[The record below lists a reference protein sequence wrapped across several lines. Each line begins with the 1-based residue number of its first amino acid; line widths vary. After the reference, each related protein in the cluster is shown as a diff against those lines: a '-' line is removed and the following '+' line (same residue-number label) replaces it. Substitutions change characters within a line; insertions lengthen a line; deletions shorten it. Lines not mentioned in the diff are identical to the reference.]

1 MKMKIQPRLNIM
13 SLISSITALL
23 LVLNCQSVFQNA
35 RDTNYHIYELC
46 FLFIMGESVLLVS
59 KSGISRKNKKNWELY
74 SFIYLFIIFIYTLFS
89 VQFGDL
95 LRFLSRFLVFPF
107 ALLHFMSSS
116 SDGNKYKLFKY
127 FVDWTAIISLI
138 TSLFWFLSS
147 FMGLGP
153 TSEFVWKWSGDV
165 YGLSYYNLYF
175 SSPYQYIDLIPGLV
189 MRRNIGI
196 FTEGPMFMLVLSF
209 ALLFYYM
216 FNNIFEIQI
225 WKIISILVAMVTTFS
240 VTGYIIVITIIALK
254 IISNSKRFK
263 NKIIISFAVLS
274 VGLIAAVG
282 VIEMKSSS
290 ASYLVRMDDFST
302 GMRAFLSNP
311 ILGIGYENTSTLRSF
326 MSSSRSFNMGFSNT
340 LFAILAYGGIIL
352 TVIYLFPI
360 CVGLKKSYTRNDKMV
375 FLFCVL
381 YLLLYCT
388 VIYYTFFINFILWGF
403 LLFYSTN
410 RVQLD
415 KSNNFFK

>member
-1 MKMKIQPRLNIM
+1 MKIKKRPKLNIL

-46 FLFIMGESVLLVS
+46 FLFIMVESVLLVS
-59 KSGISRKNKKNWELY
+59 KNGISRNNKKNWGLY
-74 SFIYLFIIFIYTLFS
+74 SLIYLFIIFIYILFS

-95 LRFLSRFLVFPF
+95 LKFLSRFLVFPF
-107 ALLHFMSSS
+107 ALLHFMSSA

-127 FVDWTAIISLI
+127 FIDWTAIISVI

-175 SSPYQYIDLIPGLV
+175 SSPYQYIDLIPGLA

-209 ALLFYYM
+209 ALLFAYM
-216 FNNIFEIQI
+216 FKNTFKINR
-225 WKIISILVAMVTTFS
+225 WKIIAILVAMVTTFS
-240 VTGYIIVITIIALK
+240 VTGYIVVMAIIA
-254 IISNSKRFK
+254 SKMINK
-263 NKIIISFAVLS
+263 NKNFQNRIIIAFVALT
-274 VGLIAAVG
+274 VGLIAATT

-302 GMRAFLSNP
+302 GMKAFLSSP

-340 LFAILAYGGIIL
+340 LFSVLAYGGIVL
-352 TVIYLFPI
+352 AGIYLFPV
-360 CVGLKKSYTRNDKMV
+360 CVGLKKSYTRHDKTV
-375 FLFCVL
+375 FLFCIL
-381 YLLLYCT
+381 YLMLYCT
-388 VIYYTFFINFILWGF
+388 VIFYTFFINFIVWGY
-403 LLFYSTN
+403 LIYYSTN
-410 RVQLD
+410 RVHLENYKQFV
-415 KSNNFFK
+415 K